1 MKIWREHS
9 DKGDG
14 RSRKGSEVCSE
25 RSRRG
30 TSSGSGLTFLPGFL
44 EEALTTTAA
53 GFTSCTWLPRERR
66 ACFRTWIRKDRR

>member
-1 MKIWREHS
+1 M
-9 DKGDG
+9 
-14 RSRKGSEVCSE
+14 
-25 RSRRG
+25 
-30 TSSGSGLTFLPGFL
+30 PGFL